1 MSKADWLAS
10 WLGEKS
16 KLGKVTAKKMF
27 RGDAEKEGLLVIP
40 IMRRP
45 LRTWLAASRQAAFWA
60 TALDLRRSLELL
72 ATLIEVR
79 LWVSEGSDRKTSRV
93 TFAAGPANAPRFHT
107 CVLSSRGT

>member
-60 TALDLRRSLELL
+60 TALDLRRDRRGQAGALVSLQ
-72 ATLIEVR
+72 T
-79 LWVSEGSDRKTSRV
+79 DRITRVASNSHRSTSLG
-93 TFAAGPANAPRFHT
+93 FGG
-107 CVLSSRGT
+107 LG